1 MTATAIDATCED
13 RLTFE
18 QPIEVYG
25 VGTKDGYR
33 FGYLINSISI
43 DKVFGCVTIRLE
55 NPHDREN
62 DIVLTLDHIALS
74 AFASGLTTANMIVL
88 ENSQPARG
96 S

>member
-1 MTATAIDATCED
+1 MTTATIDTTRED
-13 RLTFE
+13 QLTFE
-18 QPIEVYG
+18 QPVEVYG
-25 VGTKDGYR
+25 VGTKQGYR

-55 NPHDREN
+55 NPHDHEN

-88 ENSQPARG
+88 ENSQPVRG
-96 S
+96 N